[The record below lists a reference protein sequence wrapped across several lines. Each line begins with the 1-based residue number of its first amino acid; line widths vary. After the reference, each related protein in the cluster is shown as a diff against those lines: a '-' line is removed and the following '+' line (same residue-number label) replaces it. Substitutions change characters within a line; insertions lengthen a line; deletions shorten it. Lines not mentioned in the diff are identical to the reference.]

1 MVGLLWFL
9 IFCDILYYFPMKKE
23 IMEKRNLLNSLM
35 IKDLSDSSDG
45 VHAVNIVV
53 DKVVNILNSIDGWP
67 EIEVRRSSPIT
78 TVLNNFDNLNFP
90 LDNISRSSVY
100 TRYVAEDIVL
110 RTHSSAMIPSILK
123 EKSISGVDD
132 FAVVCPGICFRRDIV
147 DKKHTGEPHQMDIWR
162 IKRDVSN
169 RIERKELRDALY
181 CIAEELFPDAK
192 IKENETNHPY
202 TKNGLEIE
210 IMYKDN
216 WLEIMECGEVS
227 PIILEKYNFDK
238 KEYSGLAMGFGL
250 DRLVMILK
258 GIDDIRVLR
267 SKDPRIQKQ
276 MNNLEKYKNVSNMPP
291 ISYDISFSVDND
303 YVEEDVCEKIKNA
316 FGENIEILEE
326 IQILKEFSYN
336 ELPQKAIER
345 LGIKS
350 HQKNILARMVLRS
363 QEKTLTKEETNIIR
377 DNVYRIVNESE
388 TDGYLKYKK

>member
-1 MVGLLWFL
+1 
-9 IFCDILYYFPMKKE
+9 MKKE

>member
-1 MVGLLWFL
+1 
-9 IFCDILYYFPMKKE
+9 MKKE

-35 IKDLSDSSDG
+35 IKDLSDPSDG

-169 RIERKELRDALY
+169 KIERKELRDALY

-192 IKENETNHPY
+192 IRENETNHPY

-345 LGIKS
+345 LGIKP